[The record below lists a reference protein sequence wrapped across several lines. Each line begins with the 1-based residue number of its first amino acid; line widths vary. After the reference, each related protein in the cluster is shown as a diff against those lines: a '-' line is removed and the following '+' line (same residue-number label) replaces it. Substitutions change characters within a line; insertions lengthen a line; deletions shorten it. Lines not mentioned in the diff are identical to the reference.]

1 MSNTTELADLYS
13 AIEET
18 AGLLDVPCSRER
30 IHPILAA
37 FEDSIAQAIIAFR
50 VSTWARNDGDLD
62 CRIASI
68 PKSVDPLAV
77 AVERGLIEKPTHPS
91 GSLLGELHRDF
102 PVESSGI
109 DFGVVA
115 GFTKTWSFF
124 PTDALQSLSDLIHLE
139 SMPPS
144 VAAHLD
150 YFQRYGLAD
159 RVSLIGID
167 YPQQTL
173 NLYFGAAPAQ
183 TFTAD
188 GIRSILRDA
197 GLPEPTERLL
207 SLCTQAFG
215 IYATLSWNSPRVERI
230 TIAAMTQDPM
240 TLPVRIEPKIERY
253 VREAPSLTAEPQFV
267 YAIAATPSGEYHK
280 LQSFYKWKPH
290 VENVLL
296 VSDIG

>member
-1 MSNTTELADLYS
+1 MSNTTDPTDLYS

-18 AGLLDVPCSRER
+18 ARLLDVACRPER
-30 IHPILAA
+30 IQPILAA
-37 FEDSIAQAIIAFR
+37 FEDSIPEAIIAFR
-50 VSTWARNDGDLD
+50 VSTWARSAGDLD
-62 CRIASI
+62 CRVASI
-68 PKSVDPLAV
+68 PQGVDPLAV
-77 AVERGLIEKPTHPS
+77 AVQHGLIDKPPHPV
-91 GSLLGELHRDF
+91 GSLIGELQRDF

-124 PTDALQSLSDLIHLE
+124 PPDALQPLAELARLE

-144 VAAHLD
+144 VTAHLD
-150 YFQRYGLAD
+150 YFRRHGLAD
-159 RVSLIGID
+159 RVSLVGID

-173 NLYFGAAPAQ
+173 NLYFGAAPAE

-207 SLCTQAFG
+207 SLCTRAFG

-253 VREAPSLTAEPQFV
+253 VRQAPSLTAEPQFV
-267 YAIAATPSGEYHK
+267 YAIAATPAGEYHK
-280 LQSFYKWKPH
+280 LQSFYRWKPH

-296 VSDIG
+296 VPDIG